1 MRAVLSVAVAA
12 LVACAIVPYYTNQFL
27 TSEAST
33 AALPAHPASLVKPGS
48 LVKPARPDVS
58 SSRSVVIAPGSGGHF
73 RVAGRVD
80 GRRVN
85 FMVDTGASVIA
96 LTQRDAASLGI
107 HPAERDYVAMVKTAN
122 GAMRV
127 APVELAMVEINDL
140 EVHNVAAVIL
150 PPGVLNENLLGL
162 SSLSRLRRFEYTDGK
177 LVLEQ

>member
-12 LVACAIVPYYTNQFL
+12 LAACAIVPYYANQFL

-33 AALPAHPASLVKPGS
+33 AALAVHRSV
-48 LVKPARPDVS
+48 PARPQVKPDVS
-58 SSRSVVIAPGSGGHF
+58 ASRSVIIAPGSGGHF
-73 RVAGRVD
+73 RVAGRID

-96 LTQRDAASLGI
+96 LTARDAATLGI
-107 HPAERDYVAMVKTAN
+107 HPVERDYVAMVKTAN

-127 APVELAMVEINDL
+127 APVELGMVEIDDL
-140 EVHNVAAVIL
+140 EVHNVAAVVL
-150 PPGVLNENLLGL
+150 PPGVLNESLLGL
-162 SSLSRLRRFEYTDGK
+162 SFLSRLRRFEYADGK

>member
-1 MRAVLSVAVAA
+1 MRVVLSVAVAS

-33 AALPAHPASLVKPGS
+33 SALAAHPAVSGKPQ
-48 LVKPARPDVS
+48 ANVS
-58 SSRSVVIAPGSGGHF
+58 ASRSVIIAPGSGGHF
-73 RVAGRVD
+73 RVAGRID

-96 LTQRDAASLGI
+96 LTQRDAATLGI
-107 HPAERDYVAMVKTAN
+107 RPAERDYVAMVKTAN

-127 APVELAMVEINDL
+127 APVELGMVEIDDL
-140 EVHNVAAVIL
+140 EVHNVAAVVL

-162 SSLSRLRRFEYTDGK
+162 SFLSRLRRFEYTDGK

>member
-12 LVACAIVPYYTNQFL
+12 LVACAIVPYYTNQIL

-33 AALPAHPASLVKPGS
+33 AAAAHRSVPAGPPVK
-48 LVKPARPDVS
+48 PDVS
-58 SSRSVVIAPGSGGHF
+58 ASRSVIIAPGSGGHF
-73 RVAGRVD
+73 RVSGRID

-96 LTQRDAASLGI
+96 LTARDAATLGI
-107 HPAERDYVAMVKTAN
+107 HPAERDYVAMVRTAN

-127 APVELAMVEINDL
+127 APVELGMVEIDDL
-140 EVHNVAAVIL
+140 EVHNVAAVVL

-162 SSLSRLRRFEYTDGK
+162 SFLSRLRRFEYTDGK

>member
-12 LVACAIVPYYTNQFL
+12 LAACAIVPYYTNQFL

-33 AALPAHPASLVKPGS
+33 AALAAHPASLVKPQARPQ
-48 LVKPARPDVS
+48 VKPDIS

-73 RVAGRVD
+73 RVAARVD

-96 LTQRDAASLGI
+96 LTQRDAATLGI

-127 APVELAMVEINDL
+127 APVELGTVEIDDL
-140 EVHNVAAVIL
+140 EVHNVAAVVL

-162 SSLSRLRRFEYTDGK
+162 SFLSRLRHFEYTDGK

>member
-12 LVACAIVPYYTNQFL
+12 LAACAIVPYYTNQLL

-33 AALPAHPASLVKPGS
+33 AALAAHPASLVNTQARPQ
-48 LVKPARPDVS
+48 VKPDVS
-58 SSRSVVIAPGSGGHF
+58 SSRSVIIAPGSGGHF

-96 LTQRDAASLGI
+96 LTQRDAATLGI
-107 HPAERDYVAMVKTAN
+107 RPANHDYVAMVKTAN

-127 APVELAMVEINDL
+127 APVELGTVEIDDL
-140 EVHNVAAVIL
+140 EVHNVAAVVL

-162 SSLSRLRRFEYTDGK
+162 SFLSRLRRFEYTDGK

>member
-12 LVACAIVPYYTNQFL
+12 LAACAIVPYYANQFL

-33 AALPAHPASLVKPGS
+33 AALAAHSTVPVKAQIKPDASP
-48 LVKPARPDVS
+48 
-58 SSRSVVIAPGSGGHF
+58 SRSVVIAPGNGGHF
-73 RVAGRVD
+73 RVAGRID

-127 APVELAMVEINDL
+127 APVELGMVEIDDL
-140 EVHNVAAVIL
+140 EVHNVAAVVL

-162 SSLSRLRRFEYTDGK
+162 SFLSRLRRFEYTNGK

>member
-12 LVACAIVPYYTNQFL
+12 LAACAIVPYYANQFL

-33 AALPAHPASLVKPGS
+33 AALAAHRSV
-48 LVKPARPDVS
+48 PARPQVKPDVS
-58 SSRSVVIAPGSGGHF
+58 ASRSVIIAPGSGGHF
-73 RVAGRVD
+73 RVAGRID

-96 LTQRDAASLGI
+96 LTARDAATLGI
-107 HPAERDYVAMVKTAN
+107 HPVERDYVAMVKTAN

-127 APVELAMVEINDL
+127 APVELGMVEIDDL
-140 EVHNVAAVIL
+140 EVHNVAAVVL

-162 SSLSRLRRFEYTDGK
+162 SFLSRLRRFEYTDGK

>member
-12 LVACAIVPYYTNQFL
+12 LAACAIVPYYANQFL
-27 TSEAST
+27 ASEAST
-33 AALPAHPASLVKPGS
+33 AALAAHSAVPVK
-48 LVKPARPDVS
+48 LQVRPDAS

-73 RVAGRVD
+73 RVAGRID

-96 LTQRDAASLGI
+96 LTARDAATLGI
-107 HPAERDYVAMVKTAN
+107 HPVERDYVAMVKTAN

-127 APVELAMVEINDL
+127 APVELGMVEIDDL
-140 EVHNVAAVIL
+140 EVHNVAAVVL

-162 SSLSRLRRFEYTDGK
+162 SFLSRLRRFEYTDGK

>member
-1 MRAVLSVAVAA
+1 MRVVLSVAVAS

-33 AALPAHPASLVKPGS
+33 SALAAHPVVSGKPQ
-48 LVKPARPDVS
+48 ANVS
-58 SSRSVVIAPGSGGHF
+58 ASRSVIIAPGSGGHF
-73 RVAGRVD
+73 RVAGRID

-96 LTQRDAASLGI
+96 LTQRDAATLGI
-107 HPAERDYVAMVKTAN
+107 GPAERDYVAMVKTAN

-127 APVELAMVEINDL
+127 APVELGMVEIDDL
-140 EVHNVAAVIL
+140 EVHNVAAVVL

-162 SSLSRLRRFEYTDGK
+162 SFLSRLRRFEYTDGK

>member
-12 LVACAIVPYYTNQFL
+12 LAASAIVPYYANQFL

-33 AALPAHPASLVKPGS
+33 AAVAAHPASLVKPQ
-48 LVKPARPDVS
+48 ARPDVS

-73 RVAGRVD
+73 RVAGRID

-127 APVELAMVEINDL
+127 APVELGMVEIDDL
-140 EVHNVAAVIL
+140 EVHNVAAVVL

-162 SSLSRLRRFEYTDGK
+162 SFLSRLRRFEYTDGK